1 MEMVHLIEEALSQ
14 MNFVLSSPRGSVGLG
29 KSAYIEAL
37 INDCR
42 NRLKQANID
51 ALDQHIY
58 GYDNGTV
65 FMDLIGECE
74 KTGDYIINVVEART
88 GDSHDK

>member
-1 MEMVHLIEEALSQ
+1 MEMVPLLEDALTQ
-14 MNFVLSSPRGSVGLG
+14 MNTVLSSPRGQVGLG
-29 KSAYIEAL
+29 KSAYIEAR

-42 NRLKQANID
+42 NRLKQENID
-51 ALDQHIY
+51 ALDKHEY

-74 KTGDYIINVVEART
+74 KTGDYIINVVEARV
-88 GDSHDK
+88 GESHDK